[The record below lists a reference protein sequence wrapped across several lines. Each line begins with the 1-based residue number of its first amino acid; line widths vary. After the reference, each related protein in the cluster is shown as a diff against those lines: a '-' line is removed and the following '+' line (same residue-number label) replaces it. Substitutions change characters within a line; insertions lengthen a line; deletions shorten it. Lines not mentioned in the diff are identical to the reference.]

1 MWVLAVTTCAW
12 TNPAVTLEWDKM
24 CNLLIIVLLAYT
36 ILAREATGCTS
47 DSLGHMVRV
56 DEVAIV
62 HDGDF
67 FLVHFLRLPW

>member
-1 MWVLAVTTCAW
+1 MQ
-12 TNPAVTLEWDKM
+12 PADSV
-24 CNLLIIVLLAYT
+24 IVLLAYT